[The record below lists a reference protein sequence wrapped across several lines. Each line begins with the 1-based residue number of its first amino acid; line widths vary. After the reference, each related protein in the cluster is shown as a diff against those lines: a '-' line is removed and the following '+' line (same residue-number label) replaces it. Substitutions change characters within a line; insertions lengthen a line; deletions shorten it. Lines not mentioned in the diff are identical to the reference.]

1 MLSLKLIKGH
11 DIDPLDIPSMKHSH
25 SCTNLSRTTTSHFSF
40 PKTTTSSSFFSIY
53 QRSQIHK
60 APHYLQLQNKIH
72 QLTKRIKFNRKEMI
86 NSIHINSMK
95 DSLKQKYNSLY
106 LTNSRHSNSNSY
118 IDESYTKIKSERNY
132 SIVPY
137 DSYIKDKMS
146 LNVGMLFHKG
156 KSTYEYIKNLN
167 DVFVLKKCFLSKK
180 EKYLQLK
187 EDKESLISEIESYE
201 QRLKFNKQLLT
212 KAYETVFGKYLHFLQ
227 AKILDER
234 ITYDALRCHKNKLI
248 FDINKLKV
256 SIFNTKQ
263 KINELVDIRNFLIKV
278 KEHKSVH
285 SLFITEQLKET
296 SYDNSVCY
304 LNRQHLPM
312 FTSPQEFMTNINT
325 FESSNLQL
333 LSKFNQLSH
342 EVHQLKE
349 ELQQMKL
356 KVNAKETT
364 LYNEISHKQQTL
376 NSIINTNQKLTTQY
390 NTLLSSIRRVPLNNQ
405 TNILNNN
412 NTNNKLIKKEML
424 NITNRDN
431 LVILKYKQQQKKYP
445 LYNTVLF
452 YTLLKNVKHLLSLKV
467 INTNMFIELELFRSK
482 DDLDKCMTFVPK
494 EDDKEKLFTFIV
506 KLLKIY
512 EIACLNVVDKH
523 HRLLNNKMIHDK
535 MMKLIMN
542 QQTQNKIKRAVEQRL
557 ILEKKKEFIKNKIIE
572 KAMKSFIKPKK
583 KVMDK
588 YKQCTFKLN
597 NEGEKEA
604 TKSIVDNSIPTL
616 HDYIDIY

>member
-1 MLSLKLIKGH
+1 MLSLKLLKGH
-11 DIDPLDIPSMKHSH
+11 DIDPLDIPSMKHSQ
-25 SCTNLSRTTTSHFSF
+25 SCTNLSR
-40 PKTTTSSSFFSIY
+40 TTTSSSFFSIY

-60 APHYLQLQNKIH
+60 APHYVQLQNKIH
-72 QLTKRIKFNRKEMI
+72 QLTKRIKFNRKEMV
-86 NSIHINSMK
+86 NSIHRNSMR

-106 LTNSRHSNSNSY
+106 LTNSRHSNSNSC

-137 DSYIKDKMS
+137 DSYIKDKIS

-156 KSTYEYIKNLN
+156 KSTYEYIRNLN
-167 DVFVLKKCFLSKK
+167 NAFVLKKCFLSKK

-187 EDKESLISEIESYE
+187 EDKASFISEIESYE

-263 KINELVDIRNFLIKV
+263 KINELVDIRNFLMKV
-278 KEHKSVH
+278 KEHKSTG

-296 SYDNSVCY
+296 SYDSQCCY
-304 LNRQHLPM
+304 YVNQQHVSL
-312 FTSPQEFMTNINT
+312 FTSPQEFMTSINT

-333 LSKFNQLSH
+333 LSKFNQLSY

-349 ELQQMKL
+349 ELQQLKL
-356 KVNAKETT
+356 KGNYKETT
-364 LYNEISHKQQTL
+364 LLNEISHKQQTL
-376 NSIINTNQKLTTQY
+376 NNIINTNQKLTTQY
-390 NTLLSSIRRVPLNNQ
+390 NTLLSSIRNVPLNN
-405 TNILNNN
+405 NNN
-412 NTNNKLIKKEML
+412 NTNIKLIKNEML
-424 NITNRDN
+424 NTTNRDN

-523 HRLLNNKMIHDK
+523 YRLLNNKMLHDK
-535 MMKLIMN
+535 MMKLIIN
-542 QQTQNKIKRAVEQRL
+542 YQTQNKIKRAVEQRL
-557 ILEKKKEFIKNKIIE
+557 ILEKRKEFIKNKIIE

-588 YKQCTFKLN
+588 YNQYTFKQN
-597 NEGEKEA
+597 NEDEKEA
-604 TKSIVDNSIPTL
+604 TKSMEDNNIPTL